1 MAEAIRP
8 APINVIFIGM
18 LSVWFEITA
27 WVVAIEENHH
37 DLINQSG

>member
-8 APINVIFIGM
+8 APINVIFMGM
-18 LSVWFEITA
+18 LSVWFERTA
-27 WVVAIEENHH
+27 WVVAIKDNHR